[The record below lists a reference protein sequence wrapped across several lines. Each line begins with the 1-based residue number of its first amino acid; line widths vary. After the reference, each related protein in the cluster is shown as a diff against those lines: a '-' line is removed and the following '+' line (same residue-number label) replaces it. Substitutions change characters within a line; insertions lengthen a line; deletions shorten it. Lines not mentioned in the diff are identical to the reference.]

1 MSSFPVGIKKKK
13 KEITGQIFKG
23 KVYFQAK
30 ILIISISSK
39 VSL

>member
-1 MSSFPVGIKKKK
+1 MSSFSVGIKKKTP
-13 KEITGQIFKG
+13 EITGQFFKG